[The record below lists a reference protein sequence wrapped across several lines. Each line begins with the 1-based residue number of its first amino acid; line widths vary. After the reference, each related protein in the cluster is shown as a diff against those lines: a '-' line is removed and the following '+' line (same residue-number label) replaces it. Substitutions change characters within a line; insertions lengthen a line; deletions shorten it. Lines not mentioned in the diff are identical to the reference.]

1 MPGNTNDPSNYE
13 KDFLCRTRI
22 GLVPSVSSSLGRNNA
37 RNFEAELGEQENL
50 GVVADNP
57 WKELDTNLSQA
68 SEIKLIEADF
78 TFKLLNHGRPYIQ
91 FT

>member
-1 MPGNTNDPSNYE
+1 MKKISFVGPG
-13 KDFLCRTRI
+13 I

-37 RNFEAELGEQENL
+37 RDFEAELEEEENL
-50 GVVADNP
+50 GVITDNP
-57 WKELDTNLSQA
+57 WNGLDTDLSEA

-78 TFKLLNHGRPYIQ
+78 TFKLLNHGQPNIQ

>member
-1 MPGNTNDPSNYE
+1 MKKISFVGPG
-13 KDFLCRTRI
+13 I
-22 GLVPSVSSSLGRNNA
+22 GMVPSVSSSLGRNNA
-37 RNFEAELGEQENL
+37 RNFEAELEEQESL
-50 GVVADNP
+50 GVITDNP

-78 TFKLLNHGRPYIQ
+78 TFELLNHGWPYLQ